1 MRRSIFPLLIGAVLL
16 GSVGLP
22 AAHGQTRLSDTPAGA
37 GQPQAT
43 DVKDT
48 EFAVVLTTTAP
59 VSATLLFGASPTAL
73 TRVAYDDRDA
83 PARAATTTSVIHRF
97 TLAGLT
103 ANTTYYYEPIV
114 GGTALINVGDPT
126 GVFRYATTNFGSRF
140 PPFPSLILGDVRR
153 ADSVPP
159 PSNTV
164 LIIARLSTPGSSGSS
179 EPLSVITTSPSV
191 SDPANATY
199 SLDTSPAVSYD
210 PATGVYASYAAAPGT
225 TIVTVNGFADVTST
239 LASGGPV
246 SVALN
251 AVFAREPLLTF
262 SGSATSP
269 TATTSSVATSPP
281 RVTPAP
287 TVASTARPAATSTV
301 TSLAPTNTPIPTQA
315 ASPTLRP
322 TNTPIPTQA
331 GATAPT
337 LTPVVS
343 PTPSATLVSSPT
355 PTRTPLQ
362 TASATTPVPT
372 STPSATSTVAPTAT
386 RTAAPTKTA
395 APTAT
400 PVRPSIAVALVSVNG
415 HKPSG
420 HGMPSVSLGSSLT
433 WRLTVRPGRWSGDV
447 TAAFGPTQQDVL
459 DSSPP
464 AGFHGVGLAWPGL
477 ALPPGAPRL
486 LQFTTRVRGVAG
498 CGAMVGLT
506 VRIRSV
512 GGAATAQARVAC
524 AVHAHPL
531 RPIAAPSATP
541 LATLKVLTTRKAQVT
556 ATARTSGASGARI
569 TQKVSLL
576 VPVGSF
582 TGTTT
587 VRLGVIAPPLRV
599 ALVDTGADSASLGGG
614 LRFQVAARGA
624 HGPITTFS
632 QPITLCLGYAGLTFG
647 GLNPIRLRVGSYDA
661 VTGHLVA
668 LQGVNDPAANRECTP
683 LLHDG
688 VYQLTA
694 TAPLT
699 RTISAVAAEAAIA
712 AERLFAGQRTD
723 AATHKLAQA
732 VGRAARASVEK
743 RRRVPQKTVAFTLP
757 APVPTGAGRLLVG
770 LSGPSSGDPVTITLR
785 LPGTPPSQI
794 VGVTDARGLILTVL
808 PSAFKAPT
816 THHTGHVDG
825 AVRITVSHRDGARE
839 TQTMRVSLLIA
850 TPARGH

>member
-1 MRRSIFPLLIGAVLL
+1 
-16 GSVGLP
+16 
-22 AAHGQTRLSDTPAGA
+22 
-37 GQPQAT
+37 
-43 DVKDT
+43 
-48 EFAVVLTTTAP
+48 
-59 VSATLLFGASPTAL
+59 
-73 TRVAYDDRDA
+73 
-83 PARAATTTSVIHRF
+83 
-97 TLAGLT
+97 
-103 ANTTYYYEPIV
+103 
-114 GGTALINVGDPT
+114 
-126 GVFRYATTNFGSRF
+126 
-140 PPFPSLILGDVRR
+140 
-153 ADSVPP
+153 
-159 PSNTV
+159 
-164 LIIARLSTPGSSGSS
+164 
-179 EPLSVITTSPSV
+179 
-191 SDPANATY
+191 
-199 SLDTSPAVSYD
+199 
-210 PATGVYASYAAAPGT
+210 
-225 TIVTVNGFADVTST
+225 
-239 LASGGPV
+239 
-246 SVALN
+246 
-251 AVFAREPLLTF
+251 
-262 SGSATSP
+262 
-269 TATTSSVATSPP
+269 
-281 RVTPAP
+281 
-287 TVASTARPAATSTV
+287 
-301 TSLAPTNTPIPTQA
+301 
-315 ASPTLRP
+315 
-322 TNTPIPTQA
+322 
-331 GATAPT
+331 
-337 LTPVVS
+337 
-343 PTPSATLVSSPT
+343 
-355 PTRTPLQ
+355 
-362 TASATTPVPT
+362 
-372 STPSATSTVAPTAT
+372 
-386 RTAAPTKTA
+386 
-395 APTAT
+395 
-400 PVRPSIAVALVSVNG
+400 
-415 HKPSG
+415 
-420 HGMPSVSLGSSLT
+420 MPSVSLGSSLT

-447 TAAFGPTQQDVL
+447 TAAFDPTQQDVL
-459 DSSPP
+459 SSNPT
-464 AGFHGVGLAWPGL
+464 AVFRGVRLAWPGL
-477 ALPPGAPRL
+477 ALPPGLPRL

-506 VRIRSV
+506 VRIRGV

-541 LATLKVLTTRKAQVT
+541 IATLKVLTTRKAQVT

-599 ALVDTGADSASLGGG
+599 ALVDTGADSTSLGGG

-624 HGPITTFS
+624 HGPITAFS

-699 RTISAVAAEAAIA
+699 RTISAIA

-723 AATHKLAQA
+723 TVTHKLAQA
-732 VGRAARASVEK
+732 VGSAARAAVEK

-816 THHTGHVDG
+816 TNHTSHVDG